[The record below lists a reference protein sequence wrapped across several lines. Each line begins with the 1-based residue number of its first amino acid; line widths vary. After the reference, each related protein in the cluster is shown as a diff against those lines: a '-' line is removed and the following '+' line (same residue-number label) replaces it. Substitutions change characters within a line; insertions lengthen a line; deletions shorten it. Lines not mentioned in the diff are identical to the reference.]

1 MKVIDFLNKNSV
13 QTLVDDFH
21 IKVRDYSEDGI
32 MVLNYDMIES
42 PKWEPITRECRA
54 LILENTA
61 PYKVV
66 SRSFYRFFNYLE
78 CPRTDEMDFDNA
90 VVWEKIDGSIINVYF
105 HNGEWKCSTRSMAY
119 AEGETASGHVYNDII
134 KGILHLPSFDAF
146 GFSARDKTF
155 VLELV
160 SPKSRVTKPY
170 PCDAVYLL
178 AVIDKYT
185 GVEFGLTDLRI
196 VADALGIFLPE
207 YAKLTSYEDV
217 QNLIDKCEAMDEGF
231 VVANYADL
239 TKVHRIKMKN
249 PSHVAIAHLRDNGAI
264 SPKRVSLLVW
274 ENDYIEYLG
283 HFPEDQQFFDPY
295 IEAFAAMIKEKNDLW
310 EANKDIEVQK
320 DFALAVAKSPI
331 AKILFSLRSGLTMDQ
346 IQKKLFIKTKLDI
359 LERYIKN

>member
-1 MKVIDFLNKNSV
+1 MKVIDFINKNGV
-13 QTLVDDFH
+13 QALIDDFH
-21 IKVRDYSEDGI
+21 IKVRDYPEDGI

-105 HNGEWKCSTRSMAY
+105 HNGEWKCSTRSMAN
-119 AEGETASGHVYNDII
+119 AEGETATGHVYSDIVN
-134 KGILHLPSFDAF
+134 GVLNLSTFDLF
-146 GFSARDKTF
+146 DFVARDKTF

-170 PCDAVYLL
+170 PVDAVYLL

-185 GVEFGLTDLRI
+185 GVEFGLNDLRI
-196 VADALGIFLPE
+196 VADTLGIFLPE
-207 YAKLTSYEDV
+207 YAKLTSYKDV

-231 VVANYADL
+231 VIANYADL
-239 TKVHRIKMKN
+239 AKVHRIKMKN

-264 SPKRVSLLVW
+264 SQKRVSLLVW
-274 ENDYIEYLG
+274 ENDEEEYLKY
-283 HFPEDQQFFDPY
+283 FKEDLQFFQPY
-295 IEAFAAMIKEKNDLW
+295 INAREKMWNELNILRDKTAHIKDQKEFAMEVKDSSLSGIMFRLRKGEPLETIIKN
-310 EANKDIEVQK
+310 
-320 DFALAVAKSPI
+320 
-331 AKILFSLRSGLTMDQ
+331 M
-346 IQKKLFIKTKLDI
+346 FISTKLSIINNFID
-359 LERYIKN
+359 N